1 MTTVNSKNS
10 IKDQAILLAM
20 EHKRAEPGIEEI
32 YWFPDDEEVRLV
44 AIDESAGLSAEGLL
58 EPFYFDAS
66 PEDDL
71 PFRSAIA
78 LIRRKEFGKLNLPDD
93 WRPWNEAEKLEQG
106 LDSEG

>member
-20 EHKRAEPGIEEI
+20 ENRRAERGIEEI

-44 AIDESAGLSAEGLL
+44 CVAESAGLSLSGDL

-71 PFRSAIA
+71 PSRSAIA
-78 LIRRKEFGKLNLPDD
+78 LIRKSEFGNLNLPDG
-93 WRPWNEAEKLEQG
+93 WRLWNDAVKLDTAE
-106 LDSEG
+106 